1 MHEMSITENILD
13 IIRREMK
20 KGNLARLISVRL
32 RIGELTAIDPES
44 LRFCFDASIRETE
57 LEGAIL
63 DIEDV
68 PLTGRCS
75 GCATAWHIT
84 DLSLI
89 CPACGGIDIEKIA
102 GTELDIVSI
111 DAL

>member
-1 MHEMSITENILD
+1 MHEMSITGNIID
-13 IIRREMK
+13 IVRGEMK
-20 KGNLARLISVRL
+20 RGNLARLISIRL

-57 LEGAIL
+57 LEGAVL

-68 PLTGRCS
+68 PLTGRCAA
-75 GCATAWHIT
+75 CATTWHIT
-84 DLSLI
+84 DFSLI
-89 CPACGGIDIEKIA
+89 CPACGGIDIEKTG

>member
-13 IIRREMK
+13 IIRGEMEK
-20 KGNLARLISVRL
+20 SDMTRLISVKL

-44 LRFCFDASIRETE
+44 LRFCFDAAIKKTG
-57 LEGAIL
+57 LEGAVL
-63 DIEDV
+63 EIEGV

-75 GCATAWHIT
+75 GCATIWKIT
-84 DLSLI
+84 DFALI
-89 CPACGGIDIEKIA
+89 CPSCSGIDVEKIA